1 MIQIR
6 DLLKISFRELEINL
20 FQELGKTYLEVLKN
34 VLKALDEL
42 LMEERDKERY
52 ETRGIRSRQIETLFG
67 TLEYKRRYYLDVK
80 TGTYV
85 CLLDQALGIEKKIKV
100 SPGLSELAVY
110 KGVKGGIVQ
119 RSPGAIGELLSAAG
133 NQPRD
138 NPSTGTGYRRANL
151 SGRTMQAG
159 TPCRRTPG
167 ADIISRSRWHM
178 GKSAAGVKKQS
189 RKSI

>member
-67 TLEYKRRYYLDVK
+67 TLEYKRRVSVK
-80 TGTYV
+80 
-85 CLLDQALGIEKKIKV
+85 LL
-100 SPGLSELAVY
+100 
-110 KGVKGGIVQ
+110 
-119 RSPGAIGELLSAAG
+119 
-133 NQPRD
+133 
-138 NPSTGTGYRRANL
+138 
-151 SGRTMQAG
+151 
-159 TPCRRTPG
+159 
-167 ADIISRSRWHM
+167 
-178 GKSAAGVKKQS
+178 
-189 RKSI
+189 

>member
-1 MIQIR
+1 
-6 DLLKISFRELEINL
+6 
-20 FQELGKTYLEVLKN
+20 
-34 VLKALDEL
+34 
-42 LMEERDKERY
+42 MEERDKERY

-110 KGVKGGIVQ
+110 KGVKGASYREAQEQLESFYQ
-119 RSPGAIGELLSAAG
+119 RPVISHETIRQRVLDTGELIFREERCR
-133 NQPRD
+133 QEH
-138 NPSTGTGYRRANL
+138 
-151 SGRTMQAG
+151 
-159 TPCRRTPG
+159 PCRRTPG

-189 RKSI
+189 RKAYNNQP